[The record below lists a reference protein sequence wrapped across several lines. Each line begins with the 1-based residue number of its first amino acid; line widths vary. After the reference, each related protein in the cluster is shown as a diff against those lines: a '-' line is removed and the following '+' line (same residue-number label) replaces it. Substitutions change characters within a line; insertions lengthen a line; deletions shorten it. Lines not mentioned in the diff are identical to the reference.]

1 VASEAHHV
9 SREVRG
15 MACQQVLLGD
25 RVTSQQPEQASDQQG
40 LVANINEELALAV
53 SLGLDSEVH

>member
-1 VASEAHHV
+1 
-9 SREVRG
+9 